1 MDPVKASGKRLNAP
15 VNASGPFKHHR
26 HQFRRI
32 SAGRFT
38 PREELLQ
45 GDSLGPEFHLRHV
58 AVRDTE
64 FRSQPALTQTTSETR
79 LGKDGTD
86 PFRSGP
92 RDSPAHQASIPLIM
106 LLVKHR
112 RNIVETLPDGR
123 RVVVKMCRRCEAE
136 NRLVE
141 RGGSGRYVCGKCG
154 EPIANPF
161 STKPVA
167 SAHRGGQRRWGP
179 IALVASV
186 AFAALMIGIAVN
198 QPKKPPT
205 EELESESAEL
215 EGSPGLTE
223 PQDRVQLEPR
233 PTPKPAPE
241 PPPVERWRP
250 TSGTVLYDGRGS
262 DAFEYGTQLDV
273 DNGTDADALLKLVPV
288 GSSKKLLSFFVARKS
303 KCSITGIPPG
313 TYRLLFALGDGLDAE
328 TGGLLDCTSRSEF
341 EEPLQFEETRSP
353 AGTSST
359 QIVAELAET
368 FGGNARTSPVD
379 PREFDGF

>member
-1 MDPVKASGKRLNAP
+1 MR
-15 VNASGPFKHHR
+15 
-26 HQFRRI
+26 
-32 SAGRFT
+32 T
-38 PREELLQ
+38 
-45 GDSLGPEFHLRHV
+45 EFHFRDE
-58 AVRDTE
+58 AVRDAE
-64 FRSQPALTQTTSETR
+64 FGGQRPLAQLARDTR

-86 PFRSGP
+86 PFCSGP
-92 RDSPAHQASIPLIM
+92 RDSPAHQPSIPLKM

-161 STKPVA
+161 AAMPATA
-167 SAHRGGQRRWGP
+167 RRRGGRRRLGP
-179 IALVASV
+179 IVLVASV

-198 QPKKPPT
+198 QPKEPPPQ
-205 EELESESAEL
+205 EREAESAED
-215 EGSPGLTE
+215 EDSPGLAE

-233 PTPKPAPE
+233 PTPKPPPE
-241 PPPVERWRP
+241 PPTVERWRP
-250 TSGTVLYDGRGS
+250 TSGTLLYDGRGS
-262 DAFEYGTQLDV
+262 DAFEYGTNLDV

-303 KCSITGIPPG
+303 KCAIAGIPPG
-313 TYRLLFALGDGLDAE
+313 TYRLLFALGDGLDAK

-359 QIVAELAET
+359 QIFAELSET

>member
-1 MDPVKASGKRLNAP
+1 
-15 VNASGPFKHHR
+15 
-26 HQFRRI
+26 
-32 SAGRFT
+32 
-38 PREELLQ
+38 
-45 GDSLGPEFHLRHV
+45 
-58 AVRDTE
+58 
-64 FRSQPALTQTTSETR
+64 
-79 LGKDGTD
+79 
-86 PFRSGP
+86 
-92 RDSPAHQASIPLIM
+92 M

-161 STKPVA
+161 SAMPVTA
-167 SAHRGGQRRWGP
+167 RRRGGRLRLGP
-179 IALVASV
+179 IVLVASV
-186 AFAALMIGIAVN
+186 AFAALMVGIAVN
-198 QPKKPPT
+198 QPKEPPPQ
-205 EELESESAEL
+205 EREAESAEV
-215 EGSPGLTE
+215 EAPPGLAE

-233 PTPKPAPE
+233 PTPKPPPE

-250 TSGTVLYDGRGS
+250 TSGTLLYDGRGS
-262 DAFEYGTQLDV
+262 DAFEYGTNLDV

-303 KCSITGIPPG
+303 KCAIAGIPPG
-313 TYRLLFALGDGLDAE
+313 TYRLLFALGDGLDAK

-359 QIVAELAET
+359 QISAELSER

>member
-1 MDPVKASGKRLNAP
+1 
-15 VNASGPFKHHR
+15 
-26 HQFRRI
+26 
-32 SAGRFT
+32 
-38 PREELLQ
+38 
-45 GDSLGPEFHLRHV
+45 
-58 AVRDTE
+58 
-64 FRSQPALTQTTSETR
+64 
-79 LGKDGTD
+79 
-86 PFRSGP
+86 
-92 RDSPAHQASIPLIM
+92 
-106 LLVKHR
+106 
-112 RNIVETLPDGR
+112 
-123 RVVVKMCRRCEAE
+123 MCRRCEAE

-161 STKPVA
+161 STMPVA
-167 SAHRGGQRRWGP
+167 AFHRSGRRQPGT

-198 QPKKPPT
+198 QPKKAPT

-288 GSSKKLLSFFVARKS
+288 GSSKKLLSFFVARNS
-303 KCSITGIPPG
+303 KCSIAGIPPG

-328 TGGLLDCTSRSEF
+328 TGGLLDISYCEEF
-341 EEPLQFEETRSP
+341 VDPLRFEMQVTRDP
-353 AGTSST
+353 DGVTTRWKGAKVG
-359 QIVAELAET
+359 LAK
-368 FGGNARTSPVD
+368 GPDGNAPSSGVD
-379 PREFDGF
+379 QQEFDRL